1 MRHRGDGLE
10 RGEWNCAQDINK
22 LHGRGGVSVGD
33 DQCDGGEA
41 IAITRRGMMVIVSR
55 ATYRHGD
62 LVRFKASQRVT
73 VGEKVGRGERQGRNP
88 YSRRALASWSPE
100 GKEATTEPRE
110 SIFLM

>member
-73 VGEKVGRGERQGRNP
+73 VGEKVGKERGREGTHTRGERWLHGLP
-88 YSRRALASWSPE
+88 RAKMQQQSPE
-100 GKEATTEPRE
+100 SR
-110 SIFLM
+110 SS